1 MKAPFVM
8 RRSLRLHGSRAVKF
22 VEPVP
27 VGRAIGHLRRMDRL
41 ADLLL
46 DASSYVDFGG
56 HREESFRTDPA
67 KPEDAA
73 LKRGVTW
80 RQ

>member
-8 RRSLRLHGSRAVKF
+8 HRSLRLHASLAVRF

-46 DASSYVDFGG
+46 DAASYVDFGG
-56 HREESFRTDPA
+56 HREESFRPYPA